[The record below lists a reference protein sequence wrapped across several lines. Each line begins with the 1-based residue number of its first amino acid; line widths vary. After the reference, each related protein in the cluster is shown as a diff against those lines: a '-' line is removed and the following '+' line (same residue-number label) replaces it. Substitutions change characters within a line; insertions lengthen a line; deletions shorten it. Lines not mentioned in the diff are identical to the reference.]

1 MRNKETDTD
10 LVYKFRNNWETY
22 ENYMLYIEVVCN
34 IPRELILECKNSDAF
49 KALVYEE
56 VFVDS
61 DASDVV
67 NELALLFLSS
77 GKWDDLYSNSFNIAH
92 LNE

>member
-22 ENYMLYIEVVCN
+22 ENYMLYVKVVCN

-67 NELALLFLSS
+67 NELALLFLAS

>member
-10 LVYKFRNNWETY
+10 SVYMFRNNWGTY
-22 ENYMLYIEVVCN
+22 ENYMLYTKVVCN
-34 IPRELILECKNSDAF
+34 IPRELILKCQNSNAF

-61 DASDVV
+61 DAGDMA
-67 NELALLFLSS
+67 NELALLFLAS
-77 GKWDDLYSNSFNIAH
+77 GEWDDLYSNSFNIAH

>member
-1 MRNKETDTD
+1 MKSKGTDKG
-10 LVYKFRNNWETY
+10 LVYRSRDNWGTY
-22 ENYMLYIEVVCN
+22 ENYMLYTKVVCN
-34 IPRELILECKNSDAF
+34 IPIKLILECQNSDAF

-61 DASDVV
+61 DAGDMA
-67 NELALLFLSS
+67 NELALLFLAS
-77 GKWDDLYSNSFNIAH
+77 GEWDDLYSNSFNIAH

>member
-1 MRNKETDTD
+1 MKSKEADNCTKIS
-10 LVYKFRNNWETY
+10 YSYWETY
-22 ENYMLYIEVVCN
+22 ENYMLYTKVVCN

-56 VFVDS
+56 VFVD
-61 DASDVV
+61 
-67 NELALLFLSS
+67 NELALLFLAS